1 VAIRLRHVEGEV
13 AMKKPKNVLLV
24 SVAAAGF
31 LFFAGATVI
40 GSSPGQ
46 SAPSHQGPFPTV
58 WSGVYSK
65 AEAQRGR
72 EVYKQL
78 CSRCHGTDL
87 KGGLTA
93 PALVG
98 DRFFDRWHDLRLGD
112 VVAYIQAAMPREHQ
126 FYVSADS
133 ARAIVGLM
141 LEESGVPAGQED
153 ISTDAS
159 VQHAILITRPRRA
172 R

>member
-1 VAIRLRHVEGEV
+1 
-13 AMKKPKNVLLV
+13 MKKDRKNLLLV
-24 SVAAAGF
+24 SFAAAGF
-31 LFFAGATVI
+31 LSVAGARVI
-40 GSSPGQ
+40 GSAPGQ
-46 SAPSHQGPFPTV
+46 SAPSHEGPFPTV

-65 AEAQRGR
+65 AEADRGR
-72 EVYKQL
+72 QAYKQL

-93 PALVG
+93 PGLVG
-98 DRFFDRWHDLRLGD
+98 AKFFDRWHDLRLGD

-126 FYVSADS
+126 FYVPADS

-141 LEESGVPAGQED
+141 LEESGVPSGQED
-153 ISTDAS
+153 MSTDVS